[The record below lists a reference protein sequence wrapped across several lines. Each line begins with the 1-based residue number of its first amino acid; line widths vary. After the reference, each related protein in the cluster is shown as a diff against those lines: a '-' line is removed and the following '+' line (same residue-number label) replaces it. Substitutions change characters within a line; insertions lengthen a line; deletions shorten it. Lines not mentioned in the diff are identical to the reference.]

1 MYRIL
6 ARGLMLL
13 LGGVLVLVIILMS
26 TALLQTYRQFETM
39 KLRESELVKELETR
53 QNELE
58 HRQEY
63 LRLVVEDPEFIE
75 RVVRDKLGFARQGET
90 IFRFDQ

>member
-1 MYRIL
+1 
-6 ARGLMLL
+6 MLL